1 MTNYATEDDVRKRD
15 LPSPSPTSDE
25 VDFALEVSRDIIDLW
40 CGQVFLNEEGIEFI
54 VDGNGGDRFV
64 FGQKIKEVT
73 NLYVNDSEIPS
84 ASIINFSD
92 QNIGEIGLKD
102 GYLFTRGSMNV
113 KLVAEIGY
121 NETPSAITEASAH
134 LAALIL
140 NKQLFSGKP
149 SVSDTKSERLLDYS
163 KSSLVPA
170 EINGIIEA
178 DVYLFGLLR
187 PYRVVG
193 VGV

>member
-1 MTNYATEDDVRKRD
+1 
-15 LPSPSPTSDE
+15 
-25 VDFALEVSRDIIDLW
+25 
-40 CGQVFLNEEGIEFI
+40 
-54 VDGNGGDRFV
+54 
-64 FGQKIKEVT
+64 
-73 NLYVNDSEIPS
+73 
-84 ASIINFSD
+84 
-92 QNIGEIGLKD
+92 
-102 GYLFTRGSMNV
+102 MNV

-121 NETPSAITEASAH
+121 SSTPPAVNEASAH

-149 SVSDTKSERLLDYS
+149 SVFDTKGERLLDYS
-163 KSSLVPA
+163 KSSLVPS

>member
-1 MTNYATEDDVRKRD
+1 MTNYASEEEVRKRD
-15 LPSPSPTSDE
+15 LPLPSPTSQE
-25 VDFALEVSRDIIDLW
+25 VSFALQVSKDIIDMW
-40 CGQVFLNEEGIEFI
+40 CGQVFLKTAGIEFI
-54 VDGNGGDRFV
+54 VDGNGGNRYV
-64 FGQKIKEVT
+64 FGQRLNDVF

-92 QNIGEIGLKD
+92 HNIGEIGLKD
-102 GYLFTRGSMNV
+102 GYQFTRGSMNV

-121 NETPSAITEASAH
+121 AETPFAVREASAH

-140 NKQLFSGKP
+140 TRQLFSGKP
-149 SVSDTKSERLLDYS
+149 SVFDTKSERLLDYS
-163 KSSLVPA
+163 KSSLVPS
-170 EINGIIEA
+170 EINGIIES
-178 DVYLFGLLR
+178 DVYLYGLLR